1 LSRRYSVEKILIVG
15 CKNTMDDVC
24 IGCSRCLVA
33 FNRRQGVF
41 EIYQD
46 TDAEIVGMVGC
57 GGCPAPAIV
66 TRLMQVKLWN
76 APMNE
81 KPTVIHI
88 APCIAEQCPH
98 KEEIIQKITA
108 KAGIRVIE
116 GTHPYFPKDIFA

>member
-1 LSRRYSVEKILIVG
+1 
-15 CKNTMDDVC
+15 
-24 IGCSRCLVA
+24 
-33 FNRRQGVF
+33 
-41 EIYQD
+41 
-46 TDAEIVGMVGC
+46 
-57 GGCPAPAIV
+57 V

-116 GTHPYFPKDIFA
+116 GTHPYVPKDIFA

>member
-1 LSRRYSVEKILIVG
+1 MEKILIVG

-41 EIYQD
+41 EIYRD
-46 TDAEIVGMVGC
+46 TDAEIVGMIGC
-57 GGCPAPAIV
+57 GGCPAPAII

-88 APCIAEQCPH
+88 APCVAEQCPY
-98 KEEIIQKITA
+98 KDEIIRKIAA
-108 KAGIRVIE
+108 KSAIRVIE
-116 GTHPYFPKDIFA
+116 GTHPYVPTDIFA

>member
-1 LSRRYSVEKILIVG
+1 
-15 CKNTMDDVC
+15 MDDVC

-33 FNRRQGVF
+33 FNRRKGTF
-41 EIYQD
+41 EIYEGV
-46 TDAEIVGMVGC
+46 DAEIVGMVGC

-88 APCIAEQCPH
+88 APCVAEQCPH
-98 KEEIIQKITA
+98 KAGIIKKITD
-108 KAGIRVIE
+108 KAGIRDIE
-116 GTHPYFPKDIFA
+116 GTHPYVPADIFA

>member
-1 LSRRYSVEKILIVG
+1 MEKILIVG

-41 EIYQD
+41 EIYEGAE
-46 TDAEIVGMVGC
+46 AEIVGMIGC

-88 APCIAEQCPH
+88 APCIVEQCPY
-98 KEEIIQKITA
+98 KDEIIRKITA
-108 KAGIRVIE
+108 KSGIRVIE
-116 GTHPYFPKDIFA
+116 GTHPYVPTNIFA